1 MVRQPIVRLDLIC
14 VVFLGG
20 CVGTALRYALSAIP
34 ESGTFPIGTFAANM
48 LACLCYAALSAWL
61 GGTRKIAGRAKEYVN
76 RGFGMGM
83 CGGLSTMSTLA
94 LEEFMLMRDGSIA
107 GSAVYVCDSYIKAAW
122 CKDFPM
128 STFVINVVAGL
139 LAGIVA
145 GLYVH
150 STISGSARLLLATGF
165 LGGFST
171 FSTMMNESVTALRAG
186 KSAVFAGYMAVSII
200 VPVTAVAFGYWIVP

>member
-1 MVRQPIVRLDLIC
+1 MNAIIPILV
-14 VVFLGG
+14 
-20 CVGTALRYALSAIP
+20 
-34 ESGTFPIGTFAANM
+34 
-48 LACLCYAALSAWL
+48 CL
-61 GGTRKIAGRAKEYVN
+61 
-76 RGFGMGM
+76 
-83 CGGLSTMSTLA
+83 CGGLGA
-94 LEEFMLMRDGSIA
+94 
-107 GSAVYVCDSYIKAAW
+107 SARYVCDSYIKAVW
-122 CKDFPM
+122 RKDFPM

-145 GLYVH
+145 GLYAH
-150 STISGSARLLLATGF
+150 STILDSARLLLATGF